1 MDISTI
7 IGLVMGTALILM
19 SIFIDPAA
27 SFGGFISIPSVLIVL
42 GGSMGAAMI
51 CFPLNQ
57 VMSVFAVIKNV
68 FVNKQKDL
76 ADLIEQLV
84 SLSETARRDGLL
96 ALENRLEE
104 LDDPFVMMGIRMA
117 VDGMN
122 AEVVEGIMQTEVDA
136 VSTRHENGKKLLDS
150 LGRFAPAFGMIGTL
164 MGLIIMLG
172 DMNPETI
179 GSGMAVALLTTL
191 YGAIVSN
198 LVYLPFSEKLN
209 YLNEQEL
216 LSMEIVVR
224 GILAIQ
230 GGENPRV
237 IRQKLTMFIPPKARP
252 EEEEE
257 V

>member
-1 MDISTI
+1 
-7 IGLVMGTALILM
+7 
-19 SIFIDPAA
+19 
-27 SFGGFISIPSVLIVL
+27 
-42 GGSMGAAMI
+42 
-51 CFPLNQ
+51 
-57 VMSVFAVIKNV
+57 
-68 FVNKQKDL
+68 
-76 ADLIEQLV
+76 
-84 SLSETARRDGLL
+84 
-96 ALENRLEE
+96 
-104 LDDPFVMMGIRMA
+104 
-117 VDGMN
+117 
-122 AEVVEGIMQTEVDA
+122 
-136 VSTRHENGKKLLDS
+136 
-150 LGRFAPAFGMIGTL
+150 MIGTL